1 MFKILNYCFCLKK
14 FAFLIL
20 GIGIG
25 FYSANLFL
33 RDQCSKNQREILP
46 NSAQPAK
53 NVPVRRRFFRTV
65 PFGPSKLQY
74 KIIFYTASFISF
86 EILGM

>member
-20 GIGIG
+20 GIGVG
-25 FYSANLFL
+25 FYSANLLL
-33 RDQCSKNQREILP
+33 RDQCSKNQREISP

-53 NVPVRRRFFRTV
+53 NVPVRRRFLERSNLDPPNFST
-65 PFGPSKLQY
+65 KLFFTG
-74 KIIFYTASFISF
+74 IRISH
-86 EILGM
+86 IKRR